1 VVALTPPTPLD
12 RACGVA
18 ARNSRGSL
26 ASSAVPLPTS
36 VVNAVPQVVR
46 GFAMGTADIVPGVS
60 GGTVAL
66 VVGIYDRLIHNVH
79 AGAQVLKEVL
89 RGRLGDAGNRIR
101 EVEWVWLISL
111 LVGILAAIAVLSSL
125 LTRLLEEQPVRTSAM
140 FLGLVAGA
148 VVVAWRLLATIDIT
162 AIAMMLGSAAVLF
175 FLLGLRTAT
184 ESDADK
190 VVTQPLWIF
199 FLAGSIAI
207 CAMILPGISGSLIL
221 VMLGMYSEVLGAVTE
236 RDVAALGATA
246 LGCVVGLAL
255 FSTLLNWLLEHHH
268 NLVIA
273 AMIGLMIGSMRV
285 LWPWPG
291 GTATTEMSWPSG
303 DVVIPALLVLAGFVI
318 VIGVELAGQRLTKSE
333 SRAMPSARSASP
345 SANENRA

>member
-1 VVALTPPTPLD
+1 
-12 RACGVA
+12 VA
-18 ARNSRGSL
+18 AGSARASI

-36 VVNAVPQVVR
+36 LTHVVPQVVR

-79 AGAQVLKEVL
+79 AGAQVLKELL
-89 RGRLGDAGNRIR
+89 RGRVGEAGTRLR
-101 EVEWVWLISL
+101 DVEWVWLISL
-111 LVGILAAIAVLSSL
+111 LVGILAAVAVLSSVL
-125 LTRLLEEQPVRTSAM
+125 SRLLEEQPVRTSAL

-148 VVVAWRLLATIDIT
+148 VVIAWRLLATVDVA
-162 AIAMMLGSAAVLF
+162 AIVLMLASAAVLF
-175 FLLGLRTAT
+175 FVLGLRTAT

-190 VVTQPLWIF
+190 VVTQPLWVF

-236 RDVAALGATA
+236 RDLAALGATA
-246 LGCVVGLAL
+246 LGCIVGLAL

-303 DVVIPALLVLAGFVI
+303 DVLVPVLLVLAGFVV
-318 VIGVELAGQRLTKSE
+318 VIGVELAGQRLTKSD
-333 SRAMPSARSASP
+333 SREIPSARSASP

>member
-1 VVALTPPTPLD
+1 MPTASPL
-12 RACGVA
+12 RQI
-18 ARNSRGSL
+18 
-26 ASSAVPLPTS
+26 
-36 VVNAVPQVVR
+36 VPQVVR

-66 VVGIYDRLIHNVH
+66 VVGIYDRLIRNVH
-79 AGAQVLKEVL
+79 AGAQVLKVTLQGRFGEIGARL
-89 RGRLGDAGNRIR
+89 RV
-101 EVEWVWLISL
+101 VEWIWLISL
-111 LVGILAAIAVLSSL
+111 LVGILMAVAVLSSL
-125 LTRLLEEQPVRTSAM
+125 LTRLLEEQPVRTSAL
-140 FLGLVAGA
+140 FLGLVTGA
-148 VVVAWRLLATIDIT
+148 VVVAWRLLSSVDVA
-162 AIAMMLGSAAVLF
+162 AISLMIASAVVLF
-175 FLLGLRTAT
+175 FVLGLRSAT

-190 VVTQPLWIF
+190 IVTQPLWIF

-236 RDVAALGATA
+236 RDLAALAATA
-246 LGCVVGLAL
+246 LGCIVGLAL

-303 DVVIPALLVLAGFVI
+303 DIVAPVLLILAGFV
-318 VIGVELAGQRLTKSE
+318 VVLGVELAGQRLTRSDNRE
-333 SRAMPSARSASP
+333 MPSARSASP